1 MSSQS
6 TQARVDLRAFSINRL
21 QQNFWRSFAFFPI
34 WCLSWSHKPDS
45 CGEKKHFRNIS
56 YYHIRGAGPLYYIY
70 QGFLSQR
77 FKCHMQVKYKY
88 ISASSEQPSSNLF
101 GFIERGMELHV
112 DIGND
117 SSHSIFESEWM
128 DISFTLGQH
137 WCIRPPVLN
146 NPSRSLSLS
155 LPLSLSRAF
164 GFRLCSLFHR
174 PPAPAWIP
182 LKVYFL

>member
-1 MSSQS
+1 MRLAS
-6 TQARVDLRAFSINRL
+6 TVYSKISGGHLHFFRSDVCLEVINL
-21 QQNFWRSFAFFPI
+21 TAV
-34 WCLSWSHKPDS
+34 
-45 CGEKKHFRNIS
+45 EKKKLHFRNIS

-137 WCIRPPVLN
+137 
-146 NPSRSLSLS
+146 
-155 LPLSLSRAF
+155 
-164 GFRLCSLFHR
+164 
-174 PPAPAWIP
+174 
-182 LKVYFL
+182 